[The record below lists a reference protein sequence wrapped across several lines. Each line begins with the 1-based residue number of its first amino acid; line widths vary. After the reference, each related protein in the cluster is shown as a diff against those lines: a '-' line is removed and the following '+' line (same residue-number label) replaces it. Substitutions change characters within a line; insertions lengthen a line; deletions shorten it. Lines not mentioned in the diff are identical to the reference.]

1 MSNKVASLSAD
12 LHPDDPSDWIVRL
25 WDRFHQQRRGKIDE
39 WKELRNYIFATD
51 TSTTTNRD
59 LPWKNSTT
67 IPKLCQIRDNLH
79 SNYMSALF
87 PNDDWML
94 WQAAD
99 QDSATKAKADI
110 ITAYLDNKTR
120 MGHFQTEMS
129 KLLYDYID
137 YGNAIATVS
146 YEANSHELNGEKIA
160 EYVGPRAYRISPLDI
175 VFNPLASSFEESFK
189 IVRSVRTTGDLAKL
203 AKTSPDQAFWLKVLE
218 DRATIRK
225 ACGGYSIEDWDKYE
239 GFQVDGFG
247 NMYEYYMSDYVE
259 ILEFYGDWFDVTKQE
274 LHENVHIVVVDR
286 RAMIHE
292 EPIPNWFGTSP
303 FFHVGWRFR
312 SDNLWAMGPLD
323 NLVGMQYRMDH
334 LENLKADAMDLA
346 VHPMLKVKGEVEE
359 FVWEPG
365 GTIQIDSEGDVE
377 EFGMNLNGI
386 ITANNELSLLEQRME
401 MYAGAPR
408 EAMGIRSP
416 GEKTAFEVQQLQNAG
431 GRIFQEKITN
441 FEIELVEPVLNA
453 MLETSRR
460 NMDGM
465 DVIRVFDDEFGVE
478 LFQSITKQDIT
489 ANGRIRPIG
498 ARHYAKQAQDL
509 QNLMGVFNNPAVTQ
523 MIAPHTSAINLTN
536 FIEDVTGL
544 KAYGIFSPNVAVS
557 EKQETAR
564 QAGQAEEDLA
574 VEQQGPINP
583 QGGATQ

>member
-1 MSNKVASLSAD
+1 MSNKVASLAASF
-12 LHPDDPSDWIVRL
+12 HPDAPSDWITRI
-25 WDRFHQQRRGKIDE
+25 WDNFHNQRRGKVDE

-51 TSTTTNRD
+51 TTTTTNGS

-79 SNYMSALF
+79 SNYISALF
-87 PNDDWML
+87 PNDDWIL
-94 WQAAD
+94 WEAANR
-99 QDSATKAKADI
+99 QSADYEKCQTIKA
-110 ITAYLDNKTR
+110 YMDNKTR

-137 YGNAIATVS
+137 YGNAIATVT
-146 YEANSHELNGEKIA
+146 YEANYHDLNNERIP
-160 EYVGPRAYRISPLDI
+160 EYIGPRVYRVSPLDI
-175 VFNPLASSFEESFK
+175 VFNPLASSFDESFK
-189 IVRSVRTTGDLAKL
+189 IVRSVRTLGDLAKL
-203 AKTSPDQAFWLKVLE
+203 AKSNPEQAYWAEAIEERK
-218 DRATIRK
+218 RARSV
-225 ACGGYSIEDWDKYE
+225 CGGYSVEDWDKYD

-259 ILEFYGDWFDVTKQE
+259 ILEFYGDYYDVEKGE
-274 LHENVHIVVVDR
+274 LHENTHITIVDR
-286 RAMIHE
+286 RKFVHQ

-312 SDNLWAMGPLD
+312 QDNLWAMGPLD
-323 NLVGMQYRMDH
+323 NLVGMQYRIDH

-346 VHPMLKVKGEVEE
+346 VHPMLVISGDVED
-359 FVWEPG
+359 FDWEPG
-365 GTIQIDSEGDVE
+365 GRIYNGEGGAVQE
-377 EFGMNLNGI
+377 LGMNLNGI
-386 ITANNELSLLEQRME
+386 ITANNEIVSLENRME
-401 MYAGAPR
+401 AYAGAPR

-460 NMDGM
+460 NMNGSDI
-465 DVIRVFDDEFGVE
+465 IRSLDNETGAV
-478 LFQSITKQDIT
+478 LFQDIT
-489 ANGRIRPIG
+489 KEDITASGRIRPVG
-498 ARHYAKQAQDL
+498 ARHFAKQSQDL
-509 QNLMGVFNNPAVTQ
+509 QNLMGVFSNAMVGQ
-523 MIAPHTSAINLTN
+523 MIAPHTSGVQLTK

-544 KAYGIFSPNVAVS
+544 QAYNIFGENIAVS

-564 QAGQAEEDLA
+564 QAGQAQEDLA
-574 VEQQGPINP
+574 MEQSVGT
-583 QGGATQ
+583 GM

>member
-1 MSNKVASLSAD
+1 MSNKVASLAASF
-12 LHPDDPSDWIVRL
+12 HPDAPSDWIVRI
-25 WDRFHQQRRGKIDE
+25 WDDFHNQRRGKVDE

-51 TSTTTNRD
+51 TTSTTNGS

-79 SNYMSALF
+79 SNYISALF
-87 PNDDWML
+87 PNDDWIL
-94 WQAAD
+94 WEAANRE
-99 QDSATKAKADI
+99 SADYEKAQTIKA
-110 ITAYLDNKTR
+110 YMDNKTR

-137 YGNAIATVS
+137 YGNAIATVT
-146 YEANSHELNGEKIA
+146 YEANYHDLNNERIP
-160 EYVGPRAYRISPLDI
+160 EYIGPRVYRVSPLDI
-175 VFNPLASSFEESFK
+175 VFNPLASSFDESFK
-189 IVRSVRTTGDLAKL
+189 IVRSVRTLGDLAKL
-203 AKTSPDQAFWLKVLE
+203 AKSNPEQAYWAEAIEERK
-218 DRATIRK
+218 RARSV
-225 ACGGYSIEDWDKYE
+225 CGGYSVEDWDKYE

-259 ILEFYGDWFDVTKQE
+259 ILEFYGDYYDVEKGE
-274 LHENVHIVVVDR
+274 LHENTHITIIDR
-286 RAMIHE
+286 RKFVHE

-312 SDNLWAMGPLD
+312 QDNLWAMGPLD
-323 NLVGMQYRMDH
+323 NLVGMQYRIDH

-346 VHPMLKVKGEVEE
+346 VHPMLVISGDVED
-359 FVWEPG
+359 FDWEPG
-365 GTIQIDSEGDVE
+365 GRIYNGEGGAVQE
-377 EFGMNLNGI
+377 LGMNLNGI
-386 ITANNELSLLEQRME
+386 ITANNEIVSLENRME
-401 MYAGAPR
+401 AYAGAPR

-460 NMDGM
+460 NMNGSDI
-465 DVIRVFDDEFGVE
+465 IRSLDNETGAV
-478 LFQSITKQDIT
+478 LFQDIT
-489 ANGRIRPIG
+489 KEDITASGRIRPVG
-498 ARHYAKQAQDL
+498 ARHFAKQSQDL
-509 QNLMGVFNNPAVTQ
+509 QNLMGVFSNAMVGQ
-523 MIAPHTSAINLTN
+523 MIAPHTSGVQLTK

-544 KAYGIFSPNVAVS
+544 QAYKIFGENIAVS

-564 QAGQAEEDLA
+564 QAGQAQEDLA
-574 VEQQGPINP
+574 MEQSVGT
-583 QGGATQ
+583 GM